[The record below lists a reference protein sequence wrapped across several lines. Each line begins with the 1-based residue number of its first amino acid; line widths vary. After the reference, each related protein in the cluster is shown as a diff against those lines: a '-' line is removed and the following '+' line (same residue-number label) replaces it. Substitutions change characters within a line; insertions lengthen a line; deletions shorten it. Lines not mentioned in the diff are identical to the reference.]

1 MKDKVIH
8 FQIEDGML
16 VLLTDTG
23 RMFQKSM
30 RTGGQWIEIPLPEF
44 PTKKREIDEK
54 EISWPITKS

>member
-30 RTGGQWIEIPLPEF
+30 TTGGQWIEIPLPIF
-44 PTKKREIDEK
+44 PEKKKEIDEK
-54 EISWPITKS
+54 EVSWQTTKS